1 MKSILEELWYG
12 NICPETDSR
21 TTTQEMKKLMEYI
34 GRHHD
39 RLLTTMTDDQ
49 KEILEKFDDCWN
61 EYVSLSEKSIFV
73 YAFKLGARLAIEIM
87 SSAKE

>member
-12 NICPETDSR
+12 KICPETDSR
-21 TTTQEMKKLMEYI
+21 TTTKEMKKLMEYI

-39 RLLTTMTDDQ
+39 SLLTTMTDDQ

>member
-1 MKSILEELWYG
+1 MLEELWYG

-21 TTTQEMKKLMEYI
+21 TTTLEMKKLMEYI
-34 GRHHD
+34 EQHHNS
-39 RLLTTMTDDQ
+39 LLTTMTDDK

-73 YAFKLGARLAIEIM
+73 YAFTLGARLAIEIM

>member
-1 MKSILEELWYG
+1 
-12 NICPETDSR
+12 
-21 TTTQEMKKLMEYI
+21 
-34 GRHHD
+34 
-39 RLLTTMTDDQ
+39 MTDDQ

-73 YAFKLGARLAIEIM
+73 YAFKLGARLAIKIM

>member
-1 MKSILEELWYG
+1 MKSIREELWYG

-21 TTTQEMKKLMEYI
+21 ITTQERKKLMEYI

-39 RLLTTMTDDQ
+39 RLLTTMTDDK